1 MQRASTK
8 RRPRLVVLLGATGVG
23 KTELS
28 IRLARHFSTEI
39 LSADSRQIY
48 HELPIG
54 TAAPSLAEQAAV
66 PHHFVGTHS
75 ILEPYSA
82 ASFEADALAV
92 LDKLFQEKEVAVV
105 SGGSMMYLDALCQGI
120 DAIPDVDPAIR
131 QAVWQRYEEEG
142 LEGIL
147 GELRLLDP
155 VYYDRVDLK
164 NYKRVLHSYEVC
176 LSTGKPFSSF
186 HTGQAKERPF
196 DCVKIG
202 LTREREELYQRI
214 DQRVLQMIEDGLID
228 EARAVYPFRHL
239 NALNTVG
246 YKELFCHFDGTISLD
261 ESIRLIQ
268 RNSRHYARKQLTWWK
283 RDLSIRW
290 HHPSDWMEILHDL
303 GEY

>member
-142 LEGIL
+142 LDIIL

-155 VYYDRVDLK
+155 IYYDRVDLK
-164 NYKRVLHSYEVC
+164 NYKRVLHGYEVC

-196 DCVKIG
+196 DLIKIG

-228 EARAVYPFRHL
+228 EARTVYPYRHL
-239 NALNTVG
+239 NSLNTVG
-246 YKELFCHFDGTISLD
+246 YKELFSHFDGTISLD
-261 ESIRLIQ
+261 EAIRLIQ

-290 HHPSDWMEILHDL
+290 HHPSDWTGILQDL

>member
-82 ASFEADALAV
+82 ASFETDALAV

-164 NYKRVLHSYEVC
+164 NYKRVLHGYEVC

>member
-1 MQRASTK
+1 
-8 RRPRLVVLLGATGVG
+8 
-23 KTELS
+23 
-28 IRLARHFSTEI
+28 
-39 LSADSRQIY
+39 
-48 HELPIG
+48 
-54 TAAPSLAEQAAV
+54 
-66 PHHFVGTHS
+66 
-75 ILEPYSA
+75 
-82 ASFEADALAV
+82 
-92 LDKLFQEKEVAVV
+92 
-105 SGGSMMYLDALCQGI
+105 MYIDALCQGI
-120 DAIPDVDPAIR
+120 DAIPDVDPTIR
-131 QAVWQRYEEEG
+131 QAIWQRYEEEG
-142 LEGIL
+142 LDSIL

-164 NYKRVLHSYEVC
+164 NYKRVLHGYEVC

-228 EARAVYPFRHL
+228 EARTVYPYRHL
-239 NALNTVG
+239 NSLNTVG
-246 YKELFCHFDGTISLD
+246 YKELFSHFDGTISLD
-261 ESIRLIQ
+261 EAIRLIQ

-303 GEY
+303 SKY

>member
-164 NYKRVLHSYEVC
+164 NYKRVLHGYEVC

>member
-8 RRPRLVVLLGATGVG
+8 QKPQLVVLLGATGVG

-120 DAIPDVDPAIR
+120 DAIPDVDPMIR
-131 QAVWQRYEEEG
+131 QAVWQLYEEEG

-155 VYYDRVDLK
+155 IYYDRIDLK
-164 NYKRVLHSYEVC
+164 NYKRVLHGYEVC

-239 NALNTVG
+239 NSLNTVG
-246 YKELFCHFDGTISLD
+246 YKELFSHFDGTISLD
-261 ESIRLIQ
+261 EAIRLIQ

-290 HHPSDWMEILHDL
+290 HHPSDWTGILQDL

>member
-8 RRPRLVVLLGATGVG
+8 RRPRLVVLLGVTGVG

-28 IRLARHFSTEI
+28 IRLARHLSTEI

-75 ILEPYSA
+75 VLEAYSA
-82 ASFEADALAV
+82 ASFETDALAV
-92 LDKLFQEKEVAVV
+92 LDKLFQEKEVVVV

-120 DAIPDVDPAIR
+120 DAIPDVDPMIR

-142 LEGIL
+142 
-147 GELRLLDP
+147 LLDP

-164 NYKRVLHSYEVC
+164 NYKRVLHGYEVC

-196 DCVKIG
+196 DLIKIG

-246 YKELFCHFDGTISLD
+246 YKELFSHFDGTISLD
-261 ESIRLIQ
+261 EAIRLIQ

-290 HHPSDWMEILHDL
+290 HHPSDWTGILQDL

>member
-1 MQRASTK
+1 
-8 RRPRLVVLLGATGVG
+8 
-23 KTELS
+23 
-28 IRLARHFSTEI
+28 
-39 LSADSRQIY
+39 
-48 HELPIG
+48 
-54 TAAPSLAEQAAV
+54 
-66 PHHFVGTHS
+66 
-75 ILEPYSA
+75 
-82 ASFEADALAV
+82 
-92 LDKLFQEKEVAVV
+92 
-105 SGGSMMYLDALCQGI
+105 MMYLDALCQGI
-120 DAIPDVDPAIR
+120 DAIPDVDPTIR

-155 VYYDRVDLK
+155 IYYDRIDLK
-164 NYKRVLHSYEVC
+164 NYKRILHGYEVC

-196 DCVKIG
+196 DSVKIG

-228 EARAVYPFRHL
+228 EARAVYPYRHL
-239 NALNTVG
+239 NSLNTVG
-246 YKELFCHFDGTISLD
+246 YKELFSHFDGTISLD
-261 ESIRLIQ
+261 EAIRLIQ

-283 RDLSIRW
+283 RDLSIHW

>member
-28 IRLARHFSTEI
+28 IRLARHLSTEI

-75 ILEPYSA
+75 VLEAYSA
-82 ASFEADALAV
+82 ASFEADALAL
-92 LDKLFQEKEVAVV
+92 LDKLFQEKEVVVV

-120 DAIPDVDPAIR
+120 DAIPDVDPTIR

-142 LEGIL
+142 LDSIL

-164 NYKRVLHSYEVC
+164 NYKRVLHGYEVC

-196 DCVKIG
+196 DIIKIG

-246 YKELFCHFDGTISLD
+246 YKELFSHFDGTISLD
-261 ESIRLIQ
+261 EAIRLIQ

-290 HHPSDWMEILHDL
+290 HHPSDWTGILQDL

>member
-66 PHHFVGTHS
+66 PHHFVSTHS
-75 ILEPYSA
+75 VLEAYSV

-120 DAIPDVDPAIR
+120 DAIPDVDPTIR

-155 VYYDRVDLK
+155 IYYDRIDLK
-164 NYKRVLHSYEVC
+164 NYKRVLHGYEVC

-196 DCVKIG
+196 DLIKIG
-202 LTREREELYQRI
+202 LIREREELYQRI

-228 EARAVYPFRHL
+228 EARAVYPYRHL

-246 YKELFCHFDGTISLD
+246 YKELFSHFDGTISLD
-261 ESIRLIQ
+261 EAIRLIQ

-290 HHPSDWMEILHDL
+290 HHPSDWTGILQDL

>member
-1 MQRASTK
+1 M
-8 RRPRLVVLLGATGVG
+8 
-23 KTELS
+23 
-28 IRLARHFSTEI
+28 
-39 LSADSRQIY
+39 
-48 HELPIG
+48 
-54 TAAPSLAEQAAV
+54 

-75 ILEPYSA
+75 VLEAYSA
-82 ASFEADALAV
+82 ASFEADALAL
-92 LDKLFQEKEVAVV
+92 LDKLFQEKEIVLV
-105 SGGSMMYLDALCQGI
+105 SGGSMMYIDALCQGI
-120 DAIPDVDPAIR
+120 DAIPDVNPTIR
-131 QAVWQRYEEEG
+131 QAVWQRYKEEG

-147 GELRLLDP
+147 DELRLLDP
-155 VYYDRVDLK
+155 IYYDRVDLK
-164 NYKRVLHSYEVC
+164 NYKRVLHGYEVC

-228 EARAVYPFRHL
+228 EARTVYPYRHL
-239 NALNTVG
+239 NSLNTVG
-246 YKELFCHFDGTISLD
+246 YKELFSHFDGTISLD
-261 ESIRLIQ
+261 EAIRLIQ

-303 GEY
+303 SKY